1 MNWINIAIEFVLS
14 FLVTLAITLYLE
26 IVLKKK
32 KMTVPDAHKKDKP
45 LVPRPGGFAILAGT
59 LLALLF
65 VINSYALAFILSLSI
80 AFLIGLVDDIKKFGG
95 PEKPLLAI
103 LAALPVIFLHAYS
116 STPYLPY
123 VGNVTIKILYP
134 LLVLAGFPIYTNAT
148 NMIDIF
154 NGVVTGVTAISVL
167 PFLTY
172 DFIKGNVTGAYL
184 GIAFEA
190 SLLAFYL
197 RHKYPSRIFPG
208 DSGSML
214 MGAGIVTLM
223 ITSRAEVIGIVATL
237 PLIFNGF
244 FILSSIGG
252 FKEHSE
258 LIRPLIVL
266 DDYRMIANKDP
277 KSPVT
282 LARLIASQRPM
293 SEKEIANRIMLLSVI
308 STALSFITMM
318 VYYI

>member
-14 FLVTLAITLYLE
+14 FLVTLVITLYLE

-45 LVPRPGGFAILAGT
+45 LVPRPGGFAVLVGT

-308 STALSFITMM
+308 SSALSFITMM